1 MKNTELSE
9 EVKEI
14 LITSIQDFFLSERA
28 EEISNFQATI
38 ILDFMLSSIGP
49 LIYNQAIADAHAL
62 MNDRI
67 EDLYGLEKRPR

>member
-9 EVKEI
+9 EVKII
-14 LITSIQDFFLSERA
+14 LIASIQEFFLSERA

-49 LIYNQAIADAHAL
+49 LIYNQAIDDAHTL
-62 MNDRI
+62 LHQQV
-67 EDLYGLEKRPR
+67 EELYSLQKHR